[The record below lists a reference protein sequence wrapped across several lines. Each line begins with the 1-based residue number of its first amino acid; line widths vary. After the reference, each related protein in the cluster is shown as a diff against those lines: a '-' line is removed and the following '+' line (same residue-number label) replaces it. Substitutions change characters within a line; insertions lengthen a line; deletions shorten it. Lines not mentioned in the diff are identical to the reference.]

1 MKVAYLGGTSMHNA
15 NSHSSGDR
23 NGRVICRS
31 NQGNELS
38 GTLLGLKRHQA
49 SFELYNPPDVL
60 QMSEVLG
67 EFKII
72 FDDRAVYSGR
82 AVISS
87 LVHAGTTLVCEA
99 ALDEACL
106 DVRALCAA
114 SDPRRLQAGFEE
126 FIRDWGKTYRILPEM
141 KTLVAD
147 IHSFLSDLRLWL
159 EQVELGIRSTPTGDR
174 KELEHRALT
183 ELHKPIVPALNGL
196 FEKFEVVASR
206 VEPDDKPAHRVFV
219 RRQIHP
225 LVFCAPFAYRTY
237 HKPLGYAGD
246 YEMVNMI
253 LRDPFEGGSLFAK
266 ALNSWFISQPP
277 AEAHRNRIKH
287 LTKQLVQETARVAAA
302 GRAARIYNL
311 GCGPA
316 AEVQRFLAE
325 HDISN
330 HADFSLLDF
339 NNETIAYAT
348 SVLQEAKTRHQRS
361 TRINMIKKSV
371 GQILKGRGRSTAT
384 APESKYD
391 YIYCAGLFD
400 YLADQHCKQLMN
412 IFYDMLAPGGLLMAT
427 NVDASNPIQQ
437 MLDYVLDW
445 NLIYRRGA
453 RLREAAP
460 DAAHPDDLSVSADVT
475 SVNIYLEVRKPAA

>member
-1 MKVAYLGGTSMHNA
+1 MENSAPRQSVVLCRTS
-15 NSHSSGDR
+15 
-23 NGRVICRS
+23 
-31 NQGNELS
+31 QGIEIKAPVLRL
-38 GTLLGLKRHQA
+38 TRHLAVFEVTHPGL
-49 SFELYNPPDVL
+49 VL
-60 QMSEVLG
+60 QLSEVLG
-67 EFKII
+67 DFKILV
-72 FDDRAVYSGR
+72 DDRAAYSGR
-82 AVISS
+82 AVIASV
-87 LVHAGTTLVCEA
+87 VHNGASLVCEVS
-99 ALDEACL
+99 LDEACL
-106 DVRALCAA
+106 DMRALYVVNDPGQVRA
-114 SDPRRLQAGFEE
+114 GFAE

-147 IHSFLSDLRLWL
+147 MHSYLSDLRLWL
-159 EQVELGIRSTPTGDR
+159 EQVELGIRSAPSGDR
-174 KELEHRALT
+174 QDLERQILT
-183 ELHKPIVPALNGL
+183 ELHKPMVPSLNGL

-253 LRDPFEGGSLFAK
+253 LRDPFDGGSLFAK

-277 AEAHRNRIKH
+277 AEAHRNRIKY

-302 GRAARIYNL
+302 GRTARIYNL

-316 AEVQRFLAE
+316 GEVQRFLAE

-330 HADFSLLDF
+330 QADFTLLDF

-348 SVLQEAKTRHQRS
+348 GMLQEAKLRHHRS
-361 TRINMIKKSV
+361 TRINMVKKSV
-371 GQILKGRGRSTAT
+371 GQILKGRGRSTTT
-384 APESKYD
+384 APETKYD
-391 YIYCAGLFD
+391 FVYCAGLFD

-412 IFYDMLAPGGLLMAT
+412 IFYDMLAPGGLLVAT
-427 NVDASNPIQQ
+427 NVDSSNPIQQ

-445 NLIYRRGA
+445 NLIYRSGA
-453 RLREAAP
+453 QLREAAP
-460 DAAHPDDLSVSADVT
+460 DAAHPDEVTVSADVT
-475 SVNIYLEVRKPAA
+475 SVNIYLEVRKPLS